1 MPNLY
6 TSEEQRQWR
15 TMSSSN
21 DDDADNCG
29 GGGGDG
35 VTQLKFD
42 PQQYHN
48 MKCQEMATSAL
59 SSEEEWQRLKNQMR
73 GNRLTTSTAIL
84 HHMHDTVQQRV
95 KDEKNNSGSNS
106 NNRNKKNKNK
116 RQPYLRS
123 QSTLNLSGSTANL
136 TAFRDTAA
144 SNNVIN
150 SDGKCATC
158 GLRPRKAIE
167 RASSTFCR
175 CAGSRSLADDEHQL
189 LGTVSNHET
198 SSSRRESLVTLA
210 AINTMFNKKEAAV
223 PGGELLCE
231 FGDRRACSAGRAGRA
246 GLLQRSESLPNPE
259 QRQVSWLDRFS
270 LTRPAA
276 AVDYN
281 YNDGAAS
288 VSSTAPPLTAST
300 RSSVSSIGTNYSI
313 SSMISSLSS
322 SSSSSSPSSSNNN
335 VVDESTQP
343 KEAKGEQESTN
354 NTTTTTNNNNKS
366 SSSSNSPSLEMSL
379 GSFFK
384 YATSTEQQKML
395 QDETI
400 DAKQRQTRRKKSSSN
415 NSSSGG
421 SRCSNKSSRSR
432 SSTASRRRK
441 KKNASSSSSST
452 RATTPP
458 PKYFSDDLL
467 CDFGDPPFA
476 QQEQQQIA
484 AEGLSLNL
492 LLAN

>member
-198 SSSRRESLVTLA
+198 SSSSSRRESLVTLA

-313 SSMISSLSS
+313 SSMISSL

-452 RATTPP
+452 HATTPP